1 MTTIHDY
8 ISSPGEILLEEFL
21 EPLGISQYRLAKA
34 IGRPQ
39 SAASHDL
46 SYIPSTS
53 RTSNS
58 LPRRSWV
65 SGLAQWGQM
74 RPWGTVA

>member
-65 SGLAQWGQM
+65 SGLAQ
-74 RPWGTVA
+74 